1 MSTYF
6 CDVQSRESIE
16 LHKGVASKTFW
27 GDKML
32 LSLVEFEPG
41 SEGATHSHSN
51 EQVGVIL
58 EGEIEFTIGEEK
70 QLLKPADC
78 HVIPSGVEHS
88 ATASLT
94 RCKMMTVFSPVRE
107 DYKY

>member
-32 LSLVEFEPG
+32 LSLVEFDPG
-41 SEGATHSHSN
+41 SEGATHSHSH
-51 EQVGVIL
+51 EQAGVVI
-58 EGEIEFTIGEEK
+58 EGEIEFTIGEVK
-70 QLLKPADC
+70 QLLKPGDC
-78 HVIPSGVEHS
+78 YVIPSDVEHS
-88 ATASLT
+88 ATAT
-94 RCKMMTVFSPVRE
+94 GIGCKMMTVFSPVRE